1 MKQLLQSWRVHLFN
15 WFRHSTDS
23 AQGLVQE
30 DFNQENSRQ
39 VNFSQEGS
47 SQADSAAY
55 HAAEDQTRQQVEEA
69 LRESEAR
76 LRLALEAAQMST
88 WDWDLLANQVI
99 WSGGHER
106 LFGRDKGQFDG
117 SYEMFISHIHPD
129 DRTPLLRTLNQA
141 KQDHRDYSCEF
152 RVVWA
157 DNSIHW
163 IESRG
168 KFFYNEAGAAIRMIG
183 TMRDISHRKQ
193 AEADLYLAKDELE
206 LRVAERTAELFS
218 LNRRLQAELDER
230 QRTQEA
236 LRISQ
241 ARFAGIVSVADDA
254 IISIDRHQH
263 ITLFNRG
270 AEKIFGYSE
279 SEVLGKPLDVL
290 MPLRYVQMHQRHVS
304 DFGDST
310 SAARRM
316 AERRE
321 IYGRRKD
328 GTEFPAEA
336 SISKLDLGEEKL
348 FTVILRDITERKQ
361 VERMKDEF
369 ISVVSHELRTPL
381 TSIHGSLGM
390 LMSGLLQANSEQGK
404 RLLQIAVESTDR
416 LVRLVNDILDIER
429 IESGK
434 VKMEKVDCLVDDLVS
449 EAIDVVQPIADKAQ
463 VSLTV
468 SASALSIWA
477 DPDRLVQTLT
487 NLLSNAIKFSPP
499 GSSVELSTALIDPE
513 KIDPEKLEQN
523 STRSALPEGI
533 QASLLK
539 AKIPAPAILFSVRD
553 RGRGIPA
560 DKLDSIFER
569 FQQVDSSDSRNHDGT
584 GLGLAICRSIVQ
596 QHGGQIWVESQV
608 GQGSTFYFTIPAV
621 IQPHLDALPGA
632 EARQALPAAP
642 ELGSHSTPLVL
653 VCDDDTPTRNLL
665 KILLEERQY
674 RVVTVASGEEAIAQ
688 AQQQL
693 PDAILMD
700 LLLPG
705 MSGWETIA
713 LLKQQELTRA
723 IPIIICSIS
732 TPDLP
737 DPPSTEFID
746 WVSKPLD
753 EASLFQALQEA
764 IAQAAHRI
772 RILIVEDDSDLAQM
786 LGLLFQQHG
795 METFHART
803 GREAIYLSQ
812 QVNPDLLI
820 LDLVLPKG
828 DGFTVVD
835 WLQQHNHLCRTP
847 LVVYSARDLDEA
859 ERRRLRLGQTEYL
872 AKGRITIQE
881 FEQRV
886 MELLHKVTGCR
897 SRESEDGSEAD
908 SGCG

>member
-23 AQGLVQE
+23 AQGWV
-30 DFNQENSRQ
+30 QENS
-39 VNFSQEGS
+39 SQEN
-47 SQADSAAY
+47 SASR
-55 HAAEDQTRQQVEEA
+55 HSAEDQTRQQVEEA

-99 WSGGHER
+99 WSGGHEH

-117 SYEMFISHIHPD
+117 SYEMFMSHIHPD

-193 AEADLYLAKDELE
+193 VEADLHLAKNELE

-254 IISIDRHQH
+254 IISIDRHQQ

-290 MPLRYVQMHQRHVS
+290 MPLRYVQMHQRHVV

-434 VKMEKVDCLVDDLVS
+434 VKMEKVDCLVDDLVG

-463 VSLTV
+463 VSLIV

-499 GSSVELSTALIDPE
+499 GSSVELSTILVDPE
-513 KIDPEKLEQN
+513 KIDPDQLEQDKPEQDKLEQDKLEQDKLEQDAIDPA
-523 STRSALPEGI
+523 SPQGI
-533 QASLLK
+533 HASMLK
-539 AKIPAPAILFSVRD
+539 AKILAPAILFTVRD

-596 QHGGQIWVESQV
+596 QHGGQIWVESCM
-608 GQGSTFYFTIPAV
+608 GQGSSFYFTIPAV
-621 IQPHLDALPGA
+621 TQPHLDTVSGVDAL
-632 EARQALPAAP
+632 QALPPAP
-642 ELGSHSTPLVL
+642 DRLPHVAPLVL
-653 VCDDDTPTRNLL
+653 ICDDDTPTRNLL

-674 RVVTVASGEEAIAQ
+674 RVITVASGEEAIAQ

-693 PDAILMD
+693 PDVILMD

-713 LLKQQELTRA
+713 TLKQQELTRS

-732 TPDLP
+732 TPDLVP
-737 DPPSTEFID
+737 DLSPASSAEFID

-786 LGLLFQQHG
+786 LSLLFQQHG

-859 ERRRLRLGQTEYL
+859 ER
-872 AKGRITIQE
+872 
-881 FEQRV
+881 
-886 MELLHKVTGCR
+886 
-897 SRESEDGSEAD
+897 
-908 SGCG
+908 